1 MNSLDSVKRLCE
13 AGCDLFVKSH
23 DGFTAMEYALQ
34 RGDNCLGIIKYLH
47 DFGDYKIQPRENGK
61 MSLLHRVCVAKKDIP
76 VASTLEFLI
85 NEGEEV
91 NFTEGKGRYV
101 ISISHLNTFCT
112 ITMKN
117 YFRWPHFCNLE
128 DLFSRHILHNVL
140 RKLLFGTNLIFLRYR
155 LKKPMRSL
163 RRVTLHKMLCKT
175 PE

>member
-101 ISISHLNTFCT
+101 IFISHLNTFCT

-117 YFRWPHFCNLE
+117 YFRWPHFSNLE

-140 RKLLFGTNLIFLRYR
+140 RKLLFWDEFDFFTISS
-155 LKKPMRSL
+155 KKANEII
-163 RRVTLHKMLCKT
+163 KKGDFA
-175 PE
+175 

>member
-1 MNSLDSVKRLCE
+1 MEVNSLDSVKRLCE

-47 DFGDYKIQPRENGK
+47 DFGDYKIQPKENGK

-101 ISISHLNTFCT
+101 FSFSHLSTFCAV
-112 ITMKN
+112 TMKN
-117 YFRWPHFCNLE
+117 YFRWPCLSNLK
-128 DLFSRHILHNVL
+128 DLFHVTFCAIFCENYC
-140 RKLLFGTNLIFLRYR
+140 FGMNLIFLRYP
-155 LKKPMRSL
+155 LTKLMRSCN
-163 RRVTLHKMLCKT
+163 KMLCKT
-175 PE
+175 LK